1 MYYLWPTVFVA
12 LVVFIGRL
20 PGTIRRVREQWDV
33 LRPRPPVGRLD
44 HIPCMVNTI
53 GVFLTEFFML
63 GLMTLAA
70 FILSN
75 ATFGTL
81 WQSSN
86 MAAGVTY
93 VSLGAL
99 ILMAAVAAMVGLLL
113 KGGVVARAGL
123 LFGTLIALVTW
134 MVMSTAG
141 SQGPAILLFALF
153 TVVAPTA
160 FVALIRRF
168 F

>member
-1 MYYLWPTVFVA
+1 MYYLWPTVLVA

-20 PGTIRRVREQWDV
+20 PATIRRVREQREV

-63 GLMTLAA
+63 GLLTLAA

-81 WQSSN
+81 LRSSD
-86 MAAGVTY
+86 MVTGVTY
-93 VSLGAL
+93 VSVGAL
-99 ILMAAVAAMVGLLL
+99 ILMAAVGATFALLL

-123 LFGTLIALVTW
+123 IFGALIAVVTW

-141 SQGPAILLFALF
+141 SEGPAILLFALF
-153 TVVAPTA
+153 TVGAPTV
-160 FVALIRRF
+160 FVALVRRF